1 MTIPRSDP
9 AVIRPRR
16 RPPRPAPVLVGALV
30 LVSAV
35 VAWVLFRRPQLVF
48 TNQLA
53 GPVTVVAGEGDQ
65 VRLAPGETHT
75 FSVPGRSSLV
85 VQWSLER
92 PLSAN
97 DRPMGEELRGSLVL
111 REPSGRI
118 ERSATA
124 RGAGDYFAPL
134 ITNASDDMLR
144 VTVNAGLEGALDC
157 GCAVRPGARR
167 VFIGYYRLYRNST
180 VRARSPSGVSAT
192 FQELGPKVTATDG
205 TVGLRFESK
214 DFRWSL

>member
-1 MTIPRSDP
+1 MTDSRPGS
-9 AVIRPRR
+9 AVARPRR
-16 RPPRPAPVLVGALV
+16 RPPRLGPVLVGGVV
-30 LVSAV
+30 LVSAMI
-35 VAWVLFRRPQLVF
+35 AWVLFRGPQLVF

-53 GPVTVVAGEGDQ
+53 GAVAVVAAGEQ
-65 VRLAPGETHT
+65 VRLASGETHT

-97 DRPMGEELRGSLVL
+97 DRPMGEELRGSLVIP
-111 REPSGRI
+111 EPSGRM

-124 RGAGDYFAPL
+124 RETGDYFAPL
-134 ITNASDDMLR
+134 IANATDDVLR

-180 VRARSPSGVSAT
+180 VRARSPSGASAT
-192 FQELGPKVTATDG
+192 FQELGPKVTSTDG

-214 DFRWSL
+214 DFR